1 MFSILCALLWKIFL
15 EPVAKRACTYISLRP
30 EASISASASSFGGRR
45 RLWPEKIKIR
55 LGLSSSR
62 SANVG
67 NVVAGMTRCN
77 PKRIESSSPRNA
89 TQRSSEPTA
98 KVLLP
103 PEQLQCCCLLVS
115 SVRLPA
121 LQCFRAKS
129 MESKKKGGSETKQCK
144 WCTFQSCTFWESKKS
159 SKQEFKN
166 LRTAPPNAR
175 LFS

>member
-1 MFSILCALLWKIFL
+1 
-15 EPVAKRACTYISLRP
+15 
-30 EASISASASSFGGRR
+30 
-45 RLWPEKIKIR
+45 
-55 LGLSSSR
+55 
-62 SANVG
+62 
-67 NVVAGMTRCN
+67 MTRCN

-129 MESKKKGGSETKQCK
+129 MKSKKKEEAKLNNANDAHSNHARFEKARNHPNKNSKIYEQLHLTRVSFLSFSFQKAQKACNYPHLISSYVRWSWSSVYIARCVVAVTLSVSSSTVRQEERSEPRKI
-144 WCTFQSCTFWESKKS
+144 
-159 SKQEFKN
+159 
-166 LRTAPPNAR
+166 
-175 LFS
+175 